1 MAIKI
6 LPEQVINQIAAGEVV
21 ERPASVV
28 KELVD
33 NALDSGTKRVSISIS
48 SGGLSS
54 IQVTDCGSGMS
65 RDDAL
70 LAFERHATSKINA
83 LSDLDTISTNGFR
96 GEALS
101 SISSVSSVIL
111 KTKRKDD
118 QTATQVEMRGGKMV
132 AVNPVAATDGTS
144 IEVKNLFFNVPARK
158 KFLKSERVEEAKI
171 IELSCA
177 YALAYWDI
185 DFELVSNQKVILSLP
200 SSDDQI
206 ARCKKIIKGSTI
218 EVGYNFD
225 EVKVAGLL
233 GHPGSASAQGSSL
246 TILVNKRFVHDKFI
260 LRAVKEGFSSTL
272 KDREFPVGVIEVT
285 LPGHLVD
292 VNVHPQKSEVRFSNP
307 QKVFA
312 AVKTAVEESVRHFR
326 SAQPGVINFE
336 NNSYKASPQSW
347 FSASESTDT
356 YSDTQ
361 SVSLNL
367 ANQIQGEG
375 NSQIVTNFEHKKL
388 IGGLSEQ
395 YKFLGQIFKC
405 YLLFEGENK
414 LLVVDMHAAHER
426 IHYNRIMKSYR
437 DNQRHSQALL
447 IPSQIKLTNIELASL
462 AEITP
467 SLEEFGFEFKLS
479 SDYAEVTA
487 VPAALQRVSV
497 DRLIKELV
505 QLDDSSGSVFAIEET
520 LAYRCARIACHASF
534 RGGDTISRED
544 SYALL
549 EQILSSDFGA
559 ACPHGRPCLVEF
571 EKNQIESWFG
581 RDK

>member
-33 NALDSGTKRVSISIS
+33 NALDSGTKRVAVSIS
-48 SGGLSS
+48 SGGLSL
-54 IQVTDCGSGMS
+54 IQVTDHGSGMN

-70 LAFERHATSKINA
+70 LAFERHATSKITT
-83 LSDLDTISTNGFR
+83 LSDLDTICTNGFR

-101 SISSVSSVIL
+101 SISSVASVSL

-118 QTATQVEMRGGKMV
+118 QTGTMVEIRGGKMLNV
-132 AVNPVAATDGTS
+132 TPVAATDGTS

-171 IELSCA
+171 IELICA

-185 DFELVSNQKVILSLP
+185 DFELQSNQKIILSLP
-200 SSDDQI
+200 SNSDQI
-206 ARCKKIIKGSTI
+206 SRCKRVIKGNTI

-225 EVKVAGLL
+225 EVKVSGLL
-233 GHPGSASAQGSSL
+233 GHPGSATAQGSSL

-272 KDREFPVGVIEVT
+272 KDREFPVGVVEVT

-307 QKVFA
+307 QKIFA

-326 SAQPGVINFE
+326 SAQPAIANFE
-336 NNSYKASPQSW
+336 TNTYRTNSQSWMSLQPSADYSASPAIANTRTDLYQTLSS
-347 FSASESTDT
+347 SAPVAS
-356 YSDTQ
+356 
-361 SVSLNL
+361 
-367 ANQIQGEG
+367 
-375 NSQIVTNFEHKKL
+375 FEPKKL
-388 IGGLSEQ
+388 IDGASEQ

-405 YLLFEGENK
+405 YLFFEGENK
-414 LLVVDMHAAHER
+414 LLAVDMHAAHER
-426 IHYNRIMKSYR
+426 VQYNRIMKSYR
-437 DNQRHSQALL
+437 ENQRHSQALL
-447 IPSQIKLTNIELASL
+447 IPSQIKLTDIELATLS
-462 AEITP
+462 EISH
-467 SLEEFGFEFKLS
+467 SLEEFGFEIKLGN
-479 SDYAEVTA
+479 DYVEVIA
-487 VPAALQRVSV
+487 VPVALQRVSTE
-497 DRLIKELV
+497 RLIKELV
-505 QLDDSSGSVFAIEET
+505 QLDDGSASTFAIEET

-534 RGGDTISRED
+534 RGGDVISRED

-549 EQILSSDFGA
+549 EQVLSSDFGA

-571 EKNQIESWFG
+571 KKEQIETWFG